1 MFQVAFL
8 HWENAVWN
16 VIGAPQ
22 TFVDDQWT
30 DRNTTSS
37 ARFLVAWFSY
47 AFVTVSNWQFQL
59 VKFICISFEFSLP
72 LFPQHVTTSWWPR
85 KSISKEC
92 DFRQGSGRWGSG
104 IRLASFFYG
113 SRWFS
118 NRSFRPLRGWRWN
131 MGWEMMCCNLWKWY
145 EVTSVLIALCHAHV
159 GLYNNDTCLVWELLL
174 LPSDASAATSL
185 PSLMAPDGNTSD
197 HSRDYVSLDHV
208 LYGCM
213 VWNCPMMSRSYWPL
227 VISVCS
233 WNNPQWNMNPKLEG
247 VRSNEHHLYLSPSSK
262 SIFALLSVDACLP
275 PRTYAVILL
284 TPTRT
289 DIAPECKPF
298 LLLRAS

>member
-1 MFQVAFL
+1 MHLLRFPIDSSSWSSLYVYPLNLACHYF
-8 HWENAVWN
+8 
-16 VIGAPQ
+16 P
-22 TFVDDQWT
+22 
-30 DRNTTSS
+30 NTL
-37 ARFLVAWFSY
+37 RRLGDLG
-47 AFVTVSNWQFQL
+47 NQFQRSATLGRAVGVEEAGYALQASFMVL
-59 VKFICISFEFSLP
+59 V
-72 LFPQHVTTSWWPR
+72 
-85 KSISKEC
+85 
-92 DFRQGSGRWGSG
+92 GSQTGVSDLLGAGDGTWDGRWCVAICENG
-104 IRLASFFYG
+104 
-113 SRWFS
+113 
-118 NRSFRPLRGWRWN
+118 
-131 MGWEMMCCNLWKWY
+131 MK
-145 EVTSVLIALCHAHV
+145 SVIIALCHAHV

-197 HSRDYVSLDHV
+197 HSRDYVSLEHV